1 MNKKKR
7 QNKNK
12 KNEFKYFLESNFVGV
27 NRSFVLVYTNQD
39 TNAKRFKNW
48 RYYLPKGIIKNYDVI
63 TSGKNFY

>member
-39 TNAKRFKNW
+39 TNAKRFKN
-48 RYYLPKGIIKNYDVI
+48 
-63 TSGKNFY
+63 